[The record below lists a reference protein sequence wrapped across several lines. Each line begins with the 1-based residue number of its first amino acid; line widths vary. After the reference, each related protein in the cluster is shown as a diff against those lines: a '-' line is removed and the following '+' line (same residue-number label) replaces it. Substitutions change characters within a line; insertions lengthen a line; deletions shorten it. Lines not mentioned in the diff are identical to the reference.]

1 MAVATELHQRLVD
14 QLTTKGLLNNPRLRA
29 AFQALRREHFLPGV
43 AVERVYQ
50 DDAVTCHSA
59 PDGTPLSS
67 ASQPTIVAVMLN
79 QLDPQPGDHVLEIGA
94 GSGYNAA
101 LLAHLVAPGGQV
113 TSIEIDKDI
122 AAAARAN
129 LARAGV
135 EWVEVRTG
143 DGWLGVPDRAPFDR
157 IEATVSV
164 WDAAPAWTQ
173 QLTPSG
179 TLVAPLGL
187 HAGLH
192 FSVGFVRHGRHL
204 RSRSVQD
211 CGFLPLRGPHAG
223 PDTFV
228 KVQPGLWASLEDPTQ
243 ATLAR
248 LRELLTATPTREPA
262 AALPEGWFARL
273 VLQEPGAIQL
283 LPFADGQPELEEVN
297 SGLLDP
303 AAGGLALVLEQ
314 ARQLVGF
321 GDPAPLAALRT
332 HLAASRPLD
341 LRSLEIYA
349 IPADLPDEAS
359 PEVDWVVARPA
370 YRFWIREARDPRHPR
385 QLSGTSDPQK
395 DASEQ
400 A

>member
-14 QLTTKGLLNNPRLRA
+14 QLTTKGLLDNPRLRA
-29 AFQALRREHFLPGV
+29 AFQGVRREHFLPGV
-43 AVERVYQ
+43 AIERVYQ
-50 DDAVTCHSA
+50 DDAVTCHSG

-79 QLDPQPGDHVLEIGA
+79 QLDPQPGDQVLEIGA

-113 TSIEIDKDI
+113 TSIEIDSDV
-122 AAAARAN
+122 AAAARTN

-135 EWVEVRTG
+135 EGVVVRTG
-143 DGWLGVPDRAPFDR
+143 DGWLGAPDQAPFDR

-164 WDAAPAWTQ
+164 WDLAPAWTQ

-192 FSVGFVRHGRHL
+192 FSVGFARHGRHL
-204 RSRSVQD
+204 RSHSVQD

-228 KVQPGLWASLEDPTQ
+228 KVQPGLWASLEDATQ
-243 ATLAR
+243 ATLTL
-248 LRELLTATPTREPA
+248 LRELLTATPTREPTA
-262 AALPEGWFARL
+262 MLPEGWFARL

-283 LPFADGQPELEEVN
+283 LPFADGLELEEVN
-297 SGLLDP
+297 SGLLDSV
-303 AAGGLALVLEQ
+303 AGGLALVLEQ
-314 ARQLVGF
+314 ARQLVGY
-321 GDPAPLAALRT
+321 GDPAPLAALRAY
-332 HLAASRPLD
+332 LAASRPLD
-341 LRSLEIYA
+341 LRSLEIQA
-349 IPADLPDEAS
+349 VPADHPDEAP

-370 YRFWIREARDPRHPR
+370 YRFWIREARDPRR
-385 QLSGTSDPQK
+385 LQQLSGTSDPQK
-395 DASEQ
+395 SASEQ